1 MTCHPLQDQ
10 IDSAS
15 DDEDASDEEAEDEG
29 EEGDDDDRE
38 DREATTDGKWVFM
51 LNLRGGA
58 TKLCIEGS
66 NWRMETKSLRDYA
79 RTIRAGRRASRQLA
93 AGGRE

>member
-29 EEGDDDDRE
+29 EEGDDE
-38 DREATTDGKWVFM
+38 DRETTTDGKWVFM